1 MNRLLSTVLGLLL
14 FALAAPYLAR
24 LAEQMVPAL
33 LSVVFF
39 LAIARLFWPTRR
51 RR

>member
-1 MNRLLSTVLGLLL
+1 MGRLLSAALGLLL
-14 FALAAPYLAR
+14 LALAAPYLAH
-24 LAEQMVPAL
+24 LAEQTIPTL
-33 LSVVFF
+33 LSIVVF

>member
-1 MNRLLSTVLGLLL
+1 MGRLLSTVFGLLVL
-14 FALAAPYLAR
+14 ALAAPYLAH
-24 LAEQMVPAL
+24 LAAQTVPAL
-33 LSVVFF
+33 ISILVF

>member
-1 MNRLLSTVLGLLL
+1 MGRLLSTVIGLLL
-14 FALAAPYLAR
+14 LALAAPYLAG
-24 LAEQMVPAL
+24 LAEQAVPAL
-33 LSVVFF
+33 VSVLFF